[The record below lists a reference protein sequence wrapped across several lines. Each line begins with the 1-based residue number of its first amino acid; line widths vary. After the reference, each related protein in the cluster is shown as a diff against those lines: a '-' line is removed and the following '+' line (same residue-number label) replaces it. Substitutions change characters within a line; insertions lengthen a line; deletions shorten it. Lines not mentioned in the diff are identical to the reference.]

1 MGLLDF
7 ILNLVGLL
15 LWFNWRAARFD
26 PLAKFTPATLA
37 GTLRRAEKTSF
48 RRWHLPLALLGLL
61 LLRAPLYS
69 TFGSALNWTGKLD
82 IAAISIPFRTN
93 VSPFFLASVR
103 PMLLYSFYSFGVTL
117 AVFLLWVLFLSALK
131 SNAPETDS
139 LRQLLRLHLGRVEGW
154 PRSLKLLL
162 PLLAVTPLWWLASW
176 PLTYWEILPATATA
190 MQRVEQSLLVGA
202 GSYLAWKYLIGGT
215 LALYFVSSY
224 VYFGRQPFW
233 QHLTIIARLILT
245 PVHPLPLRFGKVDFA
260 PVVAI
265 GLVFGLALVIEQG
278 IKFPWGNDANG
289 RPKARAV
296 DVPGLVDL
304 YQRVSK

>member
-26 PLAKFTPATLA
+26 PLSKFTPATLA

-69 TFGSALNWTGKLD
+69 EFGAALNWTGKLD
-82 IAAISIPFRTN
+82 LAAISIPFRSNTP
-93 VSPFFLASVR
+93 SYL

-139 LRQLLRLHLGRVEGW
+139 LRQLLQLHLGRVESW
-154 PRSLKLLL
+154 PRSLKVLL
-162 PLLAVTPLWWLASW
+162 PLLVFTPLWWLASW
-176 PLTYWEILPATATA
+176 PLTYWEILPASATFW
-190 MQRVEQSLLVGA
+190 QRLEQSLLVGL
-202 GSYLAWKYLIGGT
+202 GSYLAWKHLIVGVLG
-215 LALYFVSSY
+215 LYFVSSY
-224 VYFGRQPFW
+224 VFFGKQPFW
-233 QHLTIIARLILT
+233 QHLDVIARQLIA
-245 PVHPLPLRFGKVDFA
+245 PVRGLPLRIGKLDVA
-260 PVVAI
+260 PLLGI
-265 GLVFGLALVIEQG
+265 ALVVLFAHIAENG
-278 IKFPWGNDANG
+278 IKTPQRRNPDGS
-289 RPKARAV
+289 PKARLV
-296 DVPGLVDL
+296 EVPGLVDL